1 MSAMSEA
8 SSHSAL
14 RMANDTVPENEKA
27 TNDYDKAIHNLL
39 LSSLP
44 KNLPCREQ
52 EQQRITN
59 FIREGVE
66 NKGSSTTLY
75 ISGMPGTGK
84 TATTLQVIFKLK
96 KDAERS
102 KKFDDFDFIHINGMS
117 VTNPL
122 TVYTIIAEKITGV
135 RMCP

>member
-52 EQQRITN
+52 E
-59 FIREGVE
+59 
-66 NKGSSTTLY
+66 
-75 ISGMPGTGK
+75 
-84 TATTLQVIFKLK
+84 
-96 KDAERS
+96 
-102 KKFDDFDFIHINGMS
+102 
-117 VTNPL
+117 
-122 TVYTIIAEKITGV
+122 
-135 RMCP
+135 